1 MKKVLKRNNNA
12 VNERVNLKIK
22 FVLPVTCKT
31 ARAKPVS
38 VPG

>member
-1 MKKVLKRNNNA
+1 MKNVLKRNNNA
-12 VNERVNLKIK
+12 VDERVSLKIR
-22 FVLPVTCKT
+22 FSLPVTCKT